1 MITQDNAN
9 TPISHELNGL
19 TKRELFAKD
28 ILCGLLSKYSLGKPE
43 DQNIITQL
51 SVELADT
58 LLEKLND

>member
-1 MITQDNAN
+1 MTTQDNAN
-9 TPISHELNGL
+9 TTITHALNGL

-28 ILCGLLSKYSLGKPE
+28 ILCNLLSKYSLGKPD
-43 DQNIITQL
+43 DQSIITQL